1 MVNGL
6 TRTIPTFIVG
16 QFLIFLC
23 KLGGIENR
31 AISRNC
37 SRAALRS
44 STISLGED
52 IGIGEIVGLFQALV
66 PEPENFEAV
75 LIAAL

>member
-1 MVNGL
+1 MVKGL
-6 TRTIPTFIVG
+6 TRTIPTSLVN
-16 QFLIFLC
+16 FLIFLY
-23 KLGGIENR
+23 KLGSIENR